1 MKFVE
6 TIEPKIR
13 RSEKKTL
20 RVAIY
25 CRVSTD
31 HDEQDERLEAQ
42 EYHYFQMIQ
51 KRADWEYIDTFSDR
65 GTGLNLCA
73 RPAFRKLLQCCAEGK
88 VDLVLTKS
96 ISRFGRNTVDMLKA
110 LQTLNTQGVDC
121 FFEKENLWLH
131 EEKLMLV
138 MTAYCAMAQA
148 ESEGMSS
155 SIRWGIKRGFERGT
169 SGYADFE
176 CYGYK
181 RGDDG
186 TLVIN
191 VDEAAVVKQVFEMR
205 AAGQSLGEISDWLY
219 DNHILSP
226 NGKERWSRETI
237 RKLLRNEKYTGDVLL
252 QKTYVQDLFTGK
264 RAANRGELPRYL
276 IEQHHPAIVSRE
288 LFETVNSEKQSG
300 ITGS

>member
-1 MKFVE
+1 MKSVE
-6 TIEPKIR
+6 IIKQKNR
-13 RSEKKTL
+13 GSEKELL

-31 HDEQDERLEAQ
+31 HDEQDESLEAQ
-42 EYHYFQMIQ
+42 KHHYFLMIQ
-51 KRADWEYIDTFSDR
+51 KRPDWKYIDTFSDR
-65 GTGLNLCA
+65 GTGLNLYA
-73 RPAFRKLLQCCAEGK
+73 RPAFRELLQYCEAGK

-96 ISRFGRNTVDMLKA
+96 ISRFGRNTVDMLNA
-110 LQTLNTQGVDC
+110 LRTLNTHGVDC
-121 FFEKENLWLH
+121 YFEKENIWLH

-138 MTAYCAMAQA
+138 VTAYCAMAQA
-148 ESEGMSS
+148 ESEGMSR

-181 RGDDG
+181 RSDNG
-186 TLVIN
+186 TLVI
-191 VDEAAVVKQVFEMR
+191 DENKAATVKQVFAMR
-205 AAGQSLGEISDWLY
+205 AAGQSLCKISDWLH

-226 NGKERWSRETI
+226 YGKARWSRETI

-264 RAANRGELPRYL
+264 RAKNHGELPRYL
-276 IEQHHPAIVSRE
+276 IEQHHPAILSRKQ
-288 LFETVNSEKQSG
+288 FDAVNPDKDKA
-300 ITGS
+300 

>member
-1 MKFVE
+1 MKSVE
-6 TIEPKIR
+6 IIEPKNS
-13 RSEKKTL
+13 RSEKKPL

-31 HDEQDERLEAQ
+31 HDEQDESLEAQ
-42 EYHYFQMIQ
+42 KHHYLLMIQ
-51 KRADWEYIDTFSDR
+51 KRQDWGYLNTFSDR
-65 GTGLNLCA
+65 GSGLNLHA
-73 RPAFRKLLQCCAEGK
+73 RPAFQELLQFCEAGK

-96 ISRFGRNTVDMLKA
+96 ISRFGRNTVDILKA
-110 LQTLNTQGVDC
+110 LRILNTHGVDC

-131 EEKLMLV
+131 EEERMFV
-138 MTAYCAMAQA
+138 VTAYCAMAQA

-181 RGDDG
+181 RSDNGA
-186 TLVIN
+186 LVI
-191 VDEAAVVKQVFEMR
+191 DENKAATVKQVFAMR
-205 AAGQSLGEISDWLY
+205 AAGQSLCKISDWLH

-226 NGKERWSRETI
+226 YGKARWSRETI

-264 RAANRGELPRYL
+264 RAKNHGELPRYL
-276 IEQHHPAIVSRE
+276 IEQHHPAILSRKQ
-288 LFETVNSEKQSG
+288 FDAVNPDKDKA
-300 ITGS
+300 

>member
-1 MKFVE
+1 MKSVE
-6 TIEPKIR
+6 MIKPKNR
-13 RSEKKTL
+13 RSEKKPL

-25 CRVSTD
+25 CRVSTE
-31 HDEQDERLEAQ
+31 HDEQDESLEAQ
-42 EYHYFQMIQ
+42 KHHYFLMIQ
-51 KRADWEYIDTFSDR
+51 KRKDWEYVDTFLDR
-65 GTGLNLCA
+65 GSGLNLYA
-73 RPAFRKLLQCCAEGK
+73 RPAFRELLQCCEAGT

-110 LQTLNTQGVDC
+110 LRTLNTHGVDC
-121 FFEKENLWLH
+121 YFEKENLWLH

-138 MTAYCAMAQA
+138 VTAYCAMAQA

-181 RGDDG
+181 RGGDG
-186 TLVIN
+186 ALVI
-191 VDEAAVVKQVFEMR
+191 DEQEAATVKQVFAMR
-205 AAGQSLGEISDWLY
+205 AAGRSLSEISDWLH
-219 DNHILSP
+219 DNHICSP
-226 NGKERWSRETI
+226 SGKERWSRETI

-264 RAANRGELPRYL
+264 RAKNHGELPRYL
-276 IEQHHPAIVSRE
+276 IEQHHPAIVSHE
-288 LFETVNSEKQSG
+288 LFEAANEVNR
-300 ITGS
+300 